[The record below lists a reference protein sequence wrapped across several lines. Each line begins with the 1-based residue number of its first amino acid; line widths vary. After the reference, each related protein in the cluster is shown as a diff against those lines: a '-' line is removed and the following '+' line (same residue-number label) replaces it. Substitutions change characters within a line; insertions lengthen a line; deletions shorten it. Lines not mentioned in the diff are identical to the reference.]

1 MFHQLEVTTKCN
13 FRCFYCAGRTMPQ
26 RHMTE
31 ETWNDIF
38 RRLTP
43 GRHVVSLQGEGEP
56 TMHPR
61 FWDWA
66 GQLSKSGYIP
76 YTITNGSRI
85 DADLANRHL
94 PNLGISL
101 DTVDE
106 IEANRIGRLKL
117 GGVLR
122 NVDALLERMGPTRLI
137 IHTVDYG
144 QPLNSLLDYMRERR
158 LTRHIVQPL
167 QPKSDY
173 ARRYQDH
180 PVERPRTEHAMGIC
194 RYLSRTLMRYFDVNG
209 KELPCCFI
217 KDTRDFPGVDAMRQ
231 QMARGNI
238 PIVCDGCREIPVRQ
252 PMNRIRFS

>member
-1 MFHQLEVTTKCN
+1 
-13 FRCFYCAGRTMPQ
+13 MPQ

-31 ETWNDIF
+31 ATMNDILG
-38 RRLTP
+38 RLTP
-43 GRHVVSLQGEGEP
+43 GRHAVSLQGEGEP

-66 GQLSKSGYIP
+66 ERLGKAGYLP

-85 DADLANRHL
+85 DADLADRLL

-106 IEANRIGRLKL
+106 VEANRIGRLKL
-117 GGVLR
+117 DFVLR
-122 NVDALLERMGPTRLI
+122 NVDILLSHLGPKRLI

-144 QPLNSLLDYMRERR
+144 QPMDALKDYLRAHR

-173 ARRYQDH
+173 AIHYQNH
-180 PVERPRTEHAMGIC
+180 QVIKPLVKRAAGTC
-194 RYLSRTLMRYFDVNG
+194 RYLSRPLMRYFDVNG

-217 KDTRDFPGVDAMRQ
+217 KDTRDFPGVDVMRQ
-231 QMARGNI
+231 MMSRGHV
-238 PIVCDGCREIPVRQ
+238 PTVCDGCSEIPERQ
-252 PMNRIRFS
+252 PMNRVVFS

>member
-31 ETWNDIF
+31 ATMNDIF
-38 RRLTP
+38 GRLTP

-66 GQLSKSGYIP
+66 ERLRKAGYIP

-85 DADLANRHL
+85 DAELANRHL

-117 GGVLR
+117 DCVLR
-122 NVDALLERMGPTRLI
+122 NVDALLKSLGPKRLI
-137 IHTVDYG
+137 IHTVNYG
-144 QPLNSLLDYMRERR
+144 QPMDLLLDYMRAHR
-158 LTRHIVQPL
+158 LTRHIIQPI

-180 PVERPRTEHAMGIC
+180 PVVRPLVKHAAGTC
-194 RYLSRTLMRYFDVNG
+194 RYLLRPLMRYFDVNG

-217 KDTRDFPGVDAMRQ
+217 KDTRDFPGVDVMRQ
-231 QMARGNI
+231 LMSRGHV
-238 PIVCDGCREIPVRQ
+238 PTVCDGCSEIPEGQ
-252 PMNRIRFS
+252 PMNHVAFS